1 MGSVNILEV
10 MGTIVG
16 LIYLWLE
23 YKASVYLWLTGIIM
37 PAIYIT
43 VYYRAGL
50 YADFAINIYY
60 LLAALYGLLVWT
72 AGGRRR
78 KAEAEPKQE
87 LPISHI
93 PMGRWPL
100 VAAVTV
106 AIYFAIAYVLINFT
120 DSNVPWL
127 DAFTTALSIT
137 GLWMLA
143 RKYIEQWWV
152 WVAVDIVCCGLY
164 IYKGLY
170 FTSGLYGIYTAI
182 AAFGYFKW
190 KRLMMA
196 GE

>member
-1 MGSVNILEV
+1 

-190 KRLMMA
+190 KRLMKA